1 MTNPTRVTT
10 TGAAPTP
17 PRPSGRRGDSRVVA
31 VGSGKGGVGTTTV
44 SVLLGSAV
52 AAAGRNVLLVDGS
65 DRLGSLHVIF
75 GIEPLHTLDRLRG
88 TGHEPDS
95 LLVPVAPHLTLLPA
109 PPAGSEDDLTRAE
122 RRALERRMTSLYPD
136 FELVII
142 DAGASADALL
152 AACESA
158 SRLLAVTAADRMSL
172 VSTYAL
178 VKLLHQRAPNVRVD
192 VVANRVDDVAAARA
206 HEYLNAATVRF
217 LSRTVPFAGVIPDD
231 PDFGSAL
238 AAGLGAHDAA
248 HGSTAAAS
256 LRDLGERLIAELV
269 DEQTNT
275 TPLRLLRKG

>member
-1 MTNPTRVTT
+1 MA
-10 TGAAPTP
+10 GEAPTP
-17 PRPSGRRGDSRVVA
+17 PRPEGRRGATRIVA

-44 SVLLGSAV
+44 SVLLGAAV
-52 AAAGRNVLLVDGS
+52 AAAGHEVLLVDGS

-75 GIEPLHTLDRLRG
+75 GIEPLHSLERLRG
-88 TGHEPDS
+88 GNAEPDS
-95 LLVPVAPHLTLLPA
+95 LLVPVAQNLTLLPA

-122 RRALERRMTSLYPD
+122 RRALQRRVTSLYPN
-136 FELVII
+136 FKLVII
-142 DAGASADALL
+142 DAGASAEALL
-152 AACESA
+152 TACESA
-158 SRLLAVTAADRMSL
+158 SRLLAVTAADRISL

-178 VKLLHQRAPNVRVD
+178 VKLLHQRTPDVRID
-192 VVANRVDDVAAARA
+192 IIGNRVDEIAAARA

-217 LSRTVPFAGVIPDD
+217 LSRTIPFAGVIPDD

-238 AAGLGAHDAA
+238 AAGLGAHEAA

-269 DEQTNT
+269 EDQTNT